1 MSARAA
7 KKESQ
12 GKKAHRSKHTVSSP
26 PPGPA
31 AELETRL
38 EAMRDGEA
46 RIKRVE
52 ALQALVN
59 ADGYQVDGN
68 TLAEKIVST
77 PHMLRLL
84 GVSPDHVDEFRL
96 VDE

>member
-12 GKKAHRSKHTVSSP
+12 GKKAHRSKHTVSP
-26 PPGPA
+26 PQSRRT

-59 ADGYQVDGN
+59 ANGYQVDSN
-68 TLAEKIVST
+68 ALAEKIVST

-96 VDE
+96 LDE